1 MKEAT
6 AAVARIQKGADE
18 RRSKWRF
25 GIQREMRYKLL
36 KEDVI
41 IAAGNGHTLDISSSG
56 ISFIGQHE
64 LPEGAFIELSVSWPV
79 LLGDTCPM
87 RLNVF
92 GRVVRNTGCRTAC
105 TIDKYEFRTQ
115 ARKANPLQPVRND
128 AMLQRW
134 AETVRATKPLEVAR
148 AATA

>member
-1 MKEAT
+1 MKAAT
-6 AAVARIQKGADE
+6 PARIAKDADE
-18 RRSKWRF
+18 RRTKWRF
-25 GIQREMRYKLL
+25 GIQRELRYKLL
-36 KEDVI
+36 KDDVI
-41 IAAGNGHTLDISSSG
+41 VASGNGHTLDISSSG

-79 LLGDTCPM
+79 LLDDTCQM

-92 GRVVRNTGCRTAC
+92 GRVVRNTGCRSAC

-115 ARKANPLQPVRND
+115 ARKANPLQPSVRND

-134 AETVRATKPLEVAR
+134 AETVRSTRPMEVR